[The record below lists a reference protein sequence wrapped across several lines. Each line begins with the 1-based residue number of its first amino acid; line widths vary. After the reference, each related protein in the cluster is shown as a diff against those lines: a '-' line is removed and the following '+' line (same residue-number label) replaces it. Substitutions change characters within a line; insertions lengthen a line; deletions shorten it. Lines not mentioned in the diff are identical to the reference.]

1 MTRLVK
7 LTMMPIETGRGSPG
21 IIGTEVAVPVQA
33 NVSVSGSAARAVHRP
48 RTTSPVAHS
57 AGSHRM
63 LSGTLPKVTCR
74 PSPHPG

>member
-48 RTTSPVAHS
+48 TTTSPVAHS

-63 LSGTLPKVTCR
+63 LAAALITK
-74 PSPHPG
+74 HH